1 MAIITRDGQRHPY
14 PIAERAELSGLSTE
28 ILLKIFRRLP
38 AEDLC
43 SVDLTCRKFKQLNFE
58 LTQFSQ
64 EHMLSA
70 LKYIYQNI
78 DRIKLRILRDS
89 DFQILSL
96 LKEEQYD
103 ILMHQLSVRFP
114 NKSEEELLFLLQIL
128 FIHESFLNEKNRNT
142 ISYLEI
148 LDKISIKYA
157 PLSYEKIIKMIYID
171 IFTKGL
177 RDHAKKYYIEKRFD
191 KLSKELYG
199 IRLFNQL
206 ALLINNI
213 SRKEIIVHKFQE
225 DFLRITQ
232 PLILV
237 SMLLSITILMDK
249 MVGNKA
255 NSIIV
260 RNTMNLIKFSVFSVK
275 DHKSFK
281 PLMHQ
286 GLFLLALYCIA
297 ENFFKFVPQKK
308 VILLLIMNIQVL
320 IQHPKI
326 KFINSA
332 MILYSY
338 YIFVSLYLS
347 HFALTT
353 FTTNPD
359 SYNIGLVYSSIIAFK
374 VFNDEIKPIVPAY
387 TRRIAAK
394 LV

>member
-1 MAIITRDGQRHPY
+1 
-14 PIAERAELSGLSTE
+14 
-28 ILLKIFRRLP
+28 
-38 AEDLC
+38 
-43 SVDLTCRKFKQLNFE
+43 
-58 LTQFSQ
+58 
-64 EHMLSA
+64 
-70 LKYIYQNI
+70 
-78 DRIKLRILRDS
+78 
-89 DFQILSL
+89 
-96 LKEEQYD
+96 
-103 ILMHQLSVRFP
+103 
-114 NKSEEELLFLLQIL
+114 
-128 FIHESFLNEKNRNT
+128 
-142 ISYLEI
+142 